1 MSLPADLNAK
11 QNAMY
16 VEDADGNVSLR
27 TARAVLSKR
36 SQTELAMNTGVINTT
51 SAAFDISEFRKISV
65 QVVQASGTITGLVTT
80 LQYSNDGTTWFTSA
94 VTIAAATFL
103 DNTETHAKYVRFKAT
118 TNSTL
123 ASTANYYLQGK

>member
-1 MSLPADLNAK
+1 MSLPQDLNAREYSK
-11 QNAMY
+11 F
-16 VEDADGNVSLR
+16 VEGVGGGVGLRLVPSSKEGMVSLLGIDSG
-27 TARAVLSKR
+27 VL
-36 SQTELAMNTGVINTT
+36 NTVSDAI
-51 SAAFDISEFRKISV
+51 DISEFKKISV

-80 LQYSNDGTTWFTSA
+80 LQYSNDGVTWFTSA

-118 TNSTL
+118 TASTL